1 MTAALPARRP
11 QAGWSYEMMII
22 AMALAIA
29 ALMVTGGPPNVAQI
43 LVVPMLMVAVRRG
56 LVDREPPREDGIGF
70 AGWRAS
76 SG

>member
-1 MTAALPARRP
+1 
-11 QAGWSYEMMII
+11 MMII

-70 AGWRAS
+70 AGVAGEFRMTITVTRI
-76 SG
+76 